1 MPVAMV
7 MVMNMTM
14 TMPML
19 GAGSIG
25 VLRFAIKSDR
35 LDLFEILRATAVWQE
50 KGGAEDQPKPDT
62 G

>member
-1 MPVAMV
+1 MLMPVAMV
-7 MVMNMTM
+7 MNML
-14 TMPML
+14 MPML

-25 VLRFAIKSDR
+25 VLRFAMKSDR
-35 LDLFEILRATAVWQE
+35 LDLFEILRATVVWQE

>member
-1 MPVAMV
+1 MLMA
-7 MVMNMTM
+7 MVMNMP
-14 TMPML
+14 MPML

-25 VLRFAIKSDR
+25 VLRFAMKSDR
-35 LDLFEILRATAVWQE
+35 MDLFEILRATVVWQE

>member
-1 MPVAMV
+1 MLMA
-7 MVMNMTM
+7 MVMNMPM
-14 TMPML
+14 LMPML

-25 VLRFAIKSDR
+25 VLRFAMKSDR